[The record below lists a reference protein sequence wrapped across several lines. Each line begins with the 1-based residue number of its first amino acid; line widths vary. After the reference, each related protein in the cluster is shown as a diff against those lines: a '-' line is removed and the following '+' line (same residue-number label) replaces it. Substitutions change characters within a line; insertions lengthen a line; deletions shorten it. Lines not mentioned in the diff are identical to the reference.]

1 MNGNMM
7 NYSIKENVGANG
19 ITLQDGQKVYDAIYP
34 ELKENREITL
44 DFAEVRIVASP
55 FLNGAIGQLLRD
67 LSPDDLNRYLKFVN
81 LPPVTRPILKR
92 VIDNA
97 KDYYTSAT
105 VRQAVDEAVSVEAGS
120 NDAD

>member
-1 MNGNMM
+1 M

-19 ITLQDGQKVYDAIYP
+19 ITLQDGQKVYEAIYP
-34 ELKENREITL
+34 VLREQREVSL
-44 DFAEVRIVASP
+44 DFADVRIVASP
-55 FLNGAIGQLLRD
+55 FLNAAIGQLLRD
-67 LSPDDLNRYLKFVN
+67 LTPNDLNRYLKFIN

-105 VRQAVDEAVSVEAGS
+105 VRQAVDETVSGESVGD
-120 NDAD
+120 ND

>member
-1 MNGNMM
+1 MIGNMM

-19 ITLQDGQKVYDAIYP
+19 ITLQDGQKVYDAVYP
-34 ELKENREITL
+34 ELKEKREVTL
-44 DFAEVRIVASP
+44 DFAEVRILASP
-55 FLNGAIGQLLRD
+55 FLNAAIGQLLRD

-97 KDYYTSAT
+97 KDYYTNAT
-105 VRQAVDEAVSVEAGS
+105 VRQAVDEAVSIEAGS

>member
-105 VRQAVDEAVSVEAGS
+105 VRQAVDEAVSVEAGG
-120 NDAD
+120 NDAV

>member
-1 MNGNMM
+1 M

-34 ELKENREITL
+34 ELKEKHKVTL

-55 FLNGAIGQLLRD
+55 FLNAAIGQLLRD
-67 LSPDDLNRYLKFVN
+67 LSPDDLNHYLKFVN

-97 KDYYTSAT
+97 KEYYGSDQ
-105 VRQAVDEAVSVEAGS
+105 VRQAVDEAIGEEVNNTNG
-120 NDAD
+120 D

>member
-1 MNGNMM
+1 M

-34 ELKENREITL
+34 ELKNRQLVTL

-55 FLNGAIGQLLRD
+55 FLNAAIGQLLRD
-67 LSPDDLNRYLKFVN
+67 LSPEDLNNYLKFVN
-81 LPPVTRPILKR
+81 LPTVTRPILKR

-97 KDYYTSAT
+97 KEYYGSEQ
-105 VRQAVDEAVSVEAGS
+105 VRQAVDEAIREEAGS
-120 NDAD
+120 NNAD

>member
-1 MNGNMM
+1 MM

-19 ITLQDGQKVYDAIYP
+19 ITLQDGQKVYDAVYP
-34 ELKENREITL
+34 ELKEKREVTL

-55 FLNGAIGQLLRD
+55 FLNAAIGQLLRD
-67 LSPDDLNRYLKFVN
+67 LSPDDLNRYLKFAN

-97 KDYYTSAT
+97 KDYYTNAM
-105 VRQAVDEAVSVEAGS
+105 VRQAVDEAVSIEAGS